1 MFKINIIFIRNKTT
15 FLNYNHNTQKKTLLL
30 ARNLE
35 KALRLRENSNV
46 RNFIMSR

>member
-15 FLNYNHNTQKKTLLL
+15 FLNYNHNTQKKTLL